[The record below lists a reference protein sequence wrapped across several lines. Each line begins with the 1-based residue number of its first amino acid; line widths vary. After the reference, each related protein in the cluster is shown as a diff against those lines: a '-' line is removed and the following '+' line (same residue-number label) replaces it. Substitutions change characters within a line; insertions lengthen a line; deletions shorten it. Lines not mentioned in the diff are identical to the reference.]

1 MATCVIQAD
10 PQTRN
15 ETKAGFLIMKYT
27 FLGEDHG
34 VFYYFFYYG
43 IENISVFSTQAHFKR
58 IKKRKLLICKG
69 LFWQLIMGS

>member
-15 ETKAGFLIMKYT
+15 EAKAGFLIMKYS
-27 FLGEDHG
+27 FLVDDHSFFII
-34 VFYYFFYYG
+34 FYYD
-43 IENISVFSTQAHFKR
+43 IVNISVFSSQAHFKR